1 MTMKTTE
8 VNEELIGKRCKSIFT
23 GLMVTGVIEEI
34 KIGEHTA
41 EVKVRYDQPHQW
53 GNVSY
58 ESDWSFGRL
67 SDEFGS
73 LRHLEIIDDVY
84 QTIKVRF
91 KKSIAEIDRMFAQN
105 YSTWGTVN
113 LKEWIDNYESS
124 RFTQIA
130 YDMAVI
136 TSEYNMEHIEKWLR
150 ANTPILELKQEV

>member
-1 MTMKTTE
+1 MKTKAVT
-8 VNEELIGKRCKSIFT
+8 EELIGKRCKSIFT
-23 GLMVTGVIEEI
+23 GLMVMGVIEEI

-73 LRHLEIIDDVY
+73 LRQLEIIHDTY
-84 QTIKVRF
+84 QTIRVQF
-91 KKSIAEIDRMFAQN
+91 QKSISEIDRMFTVD
-105 YSTWGTVN
+105 YKTWGVVN
-113 LKEWIDNYESS
+113 LKEWIDSYVSS
-124 RFTQIA
+124 RFTQFA

-136 TSEYNMEHIEKWLR
+136 TSEYNTEHIEEWLR
-150 ANTPILELKQEV
+150 QNTPILSIENTI

>member
-1 MTMKTTE
+1 MKTKDVT
-8 VNEELIGKRCKSIFT
+8 EELIGKRCKSIFT
-23 GLMVTGVIEEI
+23 GLMVMGVIEEI
-34 KIGEHTA
+34 KIGEHIA

-73 LRHLEIIDDVY
+73 LRHLEIIDDTY
-84 QTIKVRF
+84 QTIRVQF
-91 KKSIAEIDRMFAQN
+91 QKSISEIDRMFTVD
-105 YSTWGTVN
+105 YKTWGVVN
-113 LKEWIDNYESS
+113 LKEWIDSYESS

-136 TSEYNMEHIEKWLR
+136 TSEYNTEHIEEWLR
-150 ANTPILELKQEV
+150 QNTPILSIENTI